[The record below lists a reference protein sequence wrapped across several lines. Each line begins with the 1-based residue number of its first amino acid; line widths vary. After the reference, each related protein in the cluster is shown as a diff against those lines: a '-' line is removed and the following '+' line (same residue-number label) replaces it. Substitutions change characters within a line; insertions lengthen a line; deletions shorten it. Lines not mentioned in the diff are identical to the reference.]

1 MALATAGI
9 AKARWVSSRLLLWGG
24 VGGTLSGLLIA
35 SLAGSIPALHL
46 GKDAGSGHARVNS
59 RLGLGFAVLLRF
71 TNDEVVAATAT
82 PLILT
87 LGVCEIHF
95 LHNGAFLRLEQ
106 TRKGSCAE
114 RAFAWWRRTYDK
126 AQYSRR

>member
-24 VGGTLSGLLIA
+24 VGG
-35 SLAGSIPALHL
+35 
-46 GKDAGSGHARVNS
+46 GHARVNS